1 MKALDAINP
10 RQCFRALRSKTMND
24 ILNDID
30 WSDSNK
36 VALVI
41 SFIAIVLG
49 IFFTE
54 IGVFSVLIGSM
65 IPLLMLLFPWFW
77 VWDVPRRYMFKEAP
91 EEYVT
96 VFAWLG
102 LVSNFIYCVFKS
114 VT

>member
-1 MKALDAINP
+1 
-10 RQCFRALRSKTMND
+10 MND

-36 VALVI
+36 AALVI
-41 SFIAIVLG
+41 SLIAMVLG

-54 IGVFSVLIGSM
+54 VGVFTVLIGSM

-77 VWDVPRRYMFKEAP
+77 VWDVPRRYLFKEAP

-96 VFAWLG
+96 VFAWFS
-102 LVSNFIYCVFKS
+102 LVVNFIYYFFNS